1 MPLTP
6 TSLHKSLPPAVQSTS
21 AMRAVLESLNSAAS
35 LSQAGFMDLQWPH
48 HGARNFTKTDLP
60 ATAASQV
67 SFVSSL
73 ALAEVAS
80 TKRIAAAFMAAGTS
94 SLAVRMLDAW
104 EGKMA

>member
-21 AMRAVLESLNSAAS
+21 AIRAVLESLNSSAS

-48 HGARNFTKTDLP
+48 HGARNFTNTDLP

-67 SFVSSL
+67 SLVSSL
-73 ALAEVAS
+73 ALAVAS
-80 TKRIAAAFMAAGTS
+80 TMRMAAAFMADRTS
-94 SLAVRMLDAW
+94 FWKREQKSAWDAAVA
-104 EGKMA
+104 

>member
-48 HGARNFTKTDLP
+48 HGAKNLTKTDLP

-67 SFVSSL
+67 SLVSSL
-73 ALAEVAS
+73 ALTEVAS
-80 TKRIAAAFMAAGTS
+80 TISMATAFMAARIRRFE
-94 SLAVRMLDAW
+94 ARPQDAW
-104 EGKMA
+104 AESL